1 MTIHQIYE
9 SATVLCTSMKINSL
23 RGFGMYCMRLFALLC
38 FLFAVTNGSAQSDLL
53 NRFERAGG
61 KEKVA
66 LANQFLA
73 DYIVAENI
81 SEQAVSF
88 SATAHPDTLRQ
99 QVYYWAAEYFYDK
112 QQWAEAEKYAL
123 KALPLCKGRTDRSL
137 ESDCLNL
144 LSITY
149 VRLTNYE
156 KAAIYAKRCNE
167 IDLETGD
174 ADKISSSYNTLAAI
188 YMSARLPKDAEKY
201 ILKAIE
207 YSHKADNLQRRAI
220 LYGMASE
227 VYHSLKDEQKSYE
240 YAKNAYEIEKMLGRA
255 DKAFIRE
262 AQMAS
267 ALIGLKRFD
276 EAKKLLKKVIP
287 AFRRNGNRQSLG
299 ISCNH
304 LGEIFLSEHQNDSAA
319 RYFDEA
325 LQIFILHK
333 DLQNESLSR
342 KGLYNALRESNPNLA
357 MQHLERCNA
366 LKDSIYDSET
376 SKLLSEYNA
385 HYDNEQLQLDNER
398 ERAANRRNII
408 IAVFI
413 VAIIALFTW
422 FFIRRVRKKHRQ
434 HVEKLMVQI
443 ERLVQEN
450 QHEQEHPSEQAN
462 IREHQEQ
469 HEQPKLQQFETAQPE
484 QQSETDVRFLAEV
497 VKLVN
502 EGLKECRLDVDTI
515 ASQLNMSTS
524 TFRRRLY
531 NTVGET
537 PKTYISAIQMQKAA
551 KLLQEY
557 NDMSIA
563 DVAKACGFDEATNF
577 SRAFKRFYGVTPSQF
592 VKNKLS

>member
-1 MTIHQIYE
+1 
-9 SATVLCTSMKINSL
+9 MKVRQRCVPPLIISSL
-23 RGFGMYCMRLFALLC
+23 RGFGMCRIRLFMLAC
-38 FLFAVTNGSAQSDLL
+38 SLFAVTMCSAQSELL
-53 NRFERAGG
+53 NRFERAVG
-61 KEKVA
+61 KEKSA
-66 LANQFLA
+66 LANRFITE
-73 DYIVAENI
+73 YIVAEGI
-81 SEQAVSF
+81 ADYPVSF
-88 SATAHPDTLRQ
+88 SDTAHPDTLRQ

-123 KALPLCKGRTDRSL
+123 KALPLCKSRTDRSL

-149 VRLTNYE
+149 IRLTNYE

-174 ADKISSSYNTLAAI
+174 ADKISSSYNTLTAI
-188 YMSARLPKDAEKY
+188 YMSARLPKHAEKY

-207 YSHKADNLQRRAI
+207 YSHKADNPQRRAI

-240 YAKNAYEIEKMLGRA
+240 YAKNAFEIEQKLGRT
-255 DKAFIRE
+255 DKAIIRE

-287 AFRRNGNRQSLG
+287 AFRSNGNRQSLG
-299 ISCNH
+299 ISCNQM
-304 LGEIFLSEHQNDSAA
+304 GEILLKEQQNDSAA

-325 LQIFILHK
+325 LQIFIFHK
-333 DLQNESLSR
+333 DLHNECISR

-376 SKLLSEYNA
+376 GKLLSEYNA
-385 HYDNEQLQLDNER
+385 HYDNDQLQLDNER
-398 ERAANRRNII
+398 ERSAHRRNII

-413 VAIIALFTW
+413 VALIALSTW
-422 FFIRRVRKKHRQ
+422 FFIRRVRKAHRQ

-443 ERLVQEN
+443 ESLSLEKQYG
-450 QHEQEHPSEQAN
+450 QEHQSDHAN
-462 IREHQEQ
+462 IRNQYEQ
-469 HEQPKLQQFETAQPE
+469 NKLHTFETDQLG
-484 QQSETDVRFLAEV
+484 QQSDTDVQFLAEV

-502 EGLKECRLDVDTI
+502 EGLKECRFDVDTI

-524 TFRRRLY
+524 TFRRRIY
-531 NTVGET
+531 NAVGET

-551 KLLQEY
+551 KLLQET
-557 NDMSIA
+557 DMSIA
-563 DVAKACGFDEATNF
+563 DVAMACGFDEATNF